1 MVMVSGDFWKRQS
14 RLFAGVSEQKWLEMA
29 VDARVFED

>member
-1 MVMVSGDFWKRQS
+1 MVMVPGKGQS

-29 VDARVFED
+29 VDARVSENRR